1 MLLVVEQKTNA
12 RDYPSNDAA
21 HDPASRTSARS
32 HPLVNPS
39 NRFSG
44 LVLLGGEGLDL

>member
-1 MLLVVEQKTNA
+1 MLFVVEQKTNA
-12 RDYPSNDAA
+12 RDYASNDAA
-21 HDPASRTSARS
+21 HDTAGCTSPGG

-39 NRFSG
+39 NCFPR